1 MTDDDEMSRERIC
14 CCQPCHHL
22 LVKLGLLELNTSMLA
37 SLLSFDSRRYQ
48 LQRGESTASPSQ
60 HAQDEPSPV
69 LPDYMLTTERPATSS
84 ERMMMGSEGVW
95 VPKSP
100 APRKHP
106 PTPVRGVVC
115 NRYRPAY
122 RNEISWLAT

>member
-1 MTDDDEMSRERIC
+1 MLDDSTRPKAAIVEMTDDDEMSRERIC

-37 SLLSFDSRRYQ
+37 SLLSFDSQRDQ
-48 LQRGESTASPSQ
+48 LQRGECTASPSQ

-84 ERMMMGSEGVW
+84 ERMMIARYARRLPS
-95 VPKSP
+95 
-100 APRKHP
+100 A
-106 PTPVRGVVC
+106 VVQE
-115 NRYRPAY
+115 RIVD
-122 RNEISWLAT
+122 E